1 MIALLKK
8 ELRLFF
14 GSFTGYVI
22 ITGFLILNWLWL
34 WALKTDSNILNS
46 GFADLSQFF
55 NSTAW
60 LFILVIPALT
70 MKSFSDEYQTGTIEI
85 LKTKPISD
93 WDLILGKFAATLV
106 IITLMLL
113 PTLFYVYS
121 VFNLAIPVGNIE
133 FGSLL
138 GSYLGLIFLAATFT
152 TIGLWI
158 SSFSKSILIS
168 LLAAITVSFLVFSG
182 IQEFADLLPNYHLES
197 FAMLTHF
204 TSISRGVVDLRDLIY
219 FVLVSFFFLNL
230 TYFSVSTAKNK
241 NKLLYRLIIIVMIYI
256 ASSTIHKRFDLT
268 EDKKYSLSGLSIK
281 ILKNI
286 DEPAVVKIYL
296 EGDFPSEFK
305 RLQTETKQ
313 LLEELKAINRNLKIL
328 FIDPKDNLTELIKKG
343 LAPSRL
349 TVEENGITS
358 ESIILPWATITY
370 KNKTENIGLLK
381 NSNPKDTQEK
391 QLENSIQNLEYA
403 FISALK
409 KVSSKKEK
417 SIVILAGNGELEDIY
432 LYNLLENL
440 GTNYHLAKFTLDSIK
455 TSPKETI
462 EHLNSY
468 NLAIIAKP
476 TKAFSEEEKYA
487 LDQYL
492 LNGGK
497 SIWMVDN
504 IHAEMDSLHSN
515 GKTLAY
521 PRKLNLDDFFFRYG
535 ARINQNLIKDL
546 YAAKIALA
554 TGNTGNKTNFE
565 NFLWLYAPLVTPTNN
580 HPIVNH
586 ISPVK
591 FSFVSSID
599 TLKNDIKKTVLLKSS
614 TLSKEVQIPA
624 IIELSSVMEKPDP
637 SSYRNGNKTLGLLL
651 EGSFTSAYKDR
662 IKPIEIENAKE
673 TGIPSKMI
681 LIADGDIGKN
691 QVHKGKPLELGIDK
705 WTQEYYGNKEFLLNS
720 IEYLLDDTG
729 LITIRSKKI
738 SLKILDKTKVLQ
750 NKTFWQALNLCI
762 PILLTLIFGT
772 AYYCYKKNKYGR
784 SIS

>member
-14 GSFTGYVI
+14 GSFAGYVI

-34 WALKTDSNILNS
+34 WALNTDSNILNS

-60 LFILVIPALT
+60 LFILVVPALT

-85 LKTKPISD
+85 LKTKPVSD
-93 WDLILGKFAATLV
+93 WDLILGKFTATLV
-106 IITLMLL
+106 IIILILL
-113 PTLFYVYS
+113 PTLFYAYS
-121 VFNLAIPVGNIE
+121 IFNLAMPVGNIE
-133 FGSLL
+133 FGSLI
-138 GSYLGLIFLAATFT
+138 GSYIGLIFLAASFAS
-152 TIGLWI
+152 IGLWV
-158 SSFSKSILIS
+158 SSFSKSILVA

-182 IQEFADLLPNYHLES
+182 IQEFAKLLPNYNLES

-204 TSISRGVVDLRDLIY
+204 TSISRGVIDMQDIIY

-230 TYFSVSTAKNK
+230 TNFNISTKKNK
-241 NKLLYRLIIIVMIYI
+241 NKLLYSLIIISIIYI
-256 ASSTIHKRFDLT
+256 ASSNFNKRFDLT
-268 EDKKYSLSGLSIK
+268 QDKKYTLSPSSIE
-281 ILKNI
+281 ILENL
-286 DEPAVVKIYL
+286 DQPAVVRIYL

-313 LLEELKAINRNLKIL
+313 LLEELKAINRNLKIF
-328 FIDPKDNLTELIKKG
+328 FIDPKKNLSELIKKG

-349 TVEENGITS
+349 TVEENGVTS
-358 ESIILPWATITY
+358 ESIILPWATVTY

-403 FISALK
+403 FVSALK

-432 LYNLLENL
+432 LYSLLENL
-440 GTNYHLAKFTLDSIK
+440 GTNYHLAKFTLDSVK
-455 TSPKETI
+455 TSPKKTL

-476 TKAFSEEEKYA
+476 TKAFSEKEKYA

-504 IHAEMDSLHSN
+504 IHAEMDSLQRN

-521 PRKLNLDDFFFRYG
+521 PRNLNLDDFFFRYG

-546 YAAKIALA
+546 YASKISLA

-565 NFLWLYAPLVTPTNN
+565 SFLWFYAPLVTPTNN
-580 HPIVNH
+580 HPIVNN

-599 TLKNDIKKTVLLKSS
+599 TLKNNIKKTILLQSS
-614 TLSKEVQIPA
+614 TLSKEIQTPA
-624 IIELSSVMEKPDP
+624 IIKLNSVSEKPDP
-637 SSYRNGNKTLGLLL
+637 TMYRNGNKTLGLLL
-651 EGSFTSAYKDR
+651 EGAFTSAYKDR
-662 IKPIEIENAKE
+662 IKPIEIENPKE
-673 TGIPSKMI
+673 TGVPSKMI

-691 QVHKGKPLELGIDK
+691 QVHQGKPIELGIDK

-729 LITIRSKKI
+729 LISIRSKEI
-738 SLKILDKTKVLQ
+738 SLKTLNKNKVLQ
-750 NKTFWQALNLCI
+750 NKTFWITLNFFI
-762 PILLTLIFGT
+762 PILLTLIFGS
-772 AYYCYKKNKYGR
+772 AYYYYKKNKYGKP
-784 SIS
+784 IS